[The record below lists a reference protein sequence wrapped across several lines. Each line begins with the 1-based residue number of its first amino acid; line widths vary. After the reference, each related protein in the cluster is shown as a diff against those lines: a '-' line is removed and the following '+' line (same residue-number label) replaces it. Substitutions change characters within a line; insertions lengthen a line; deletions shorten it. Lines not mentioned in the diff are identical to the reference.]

1 MINYS
6 KKLTNY
12 CQKIYW
18 KRSDN
23 MIKDLQELDNY
34 LISSKEFLSRE
45 LGKRDK
51 IIEQLQSNKETILNI
66 EQDIDLLTKVSLLF
80 QKTSEFAREQA
91 KRQVESL
98 VTKCLQFVFE
108 SDIEFLIEI
117 EEQRGKSN
125 AEFYVIN
132 QIENM
137 VIKTKPELSRGG
149 GVVDIVSLAL
159 RIAFLQT
166 HKPKIEGPLIL
177 DEPAKHVSD
186 EYIFNVADFL
196 KQTSELFNRQ
206 IIMVTHNHHLSAI
219 GSNAY
224 RVDLKG
230 SESTVAKITP

>member
-1 MINYS
+1 MIED
-6 KKLTNY
+6 
-12 CQKIYW
+12 I
-18 KRSDN
+18 
-23 MIKDLQELDNY
+23 QELDNY
-34 LISSKEFLSRE
+34 LTNSKEYLARE

-51 IIEQLQSNKETILNI
+51 IKEQLKIQKETLNNI
-66 EQDIDLLTKVSLLF
+66 EVELDLLSKVSILF

-91 KRQVESL
+91 KNQIESL
-98 VTKCLQFVFE
+98 VTKCLQFIFE

-117 EEQRGKSN
+117 EEQRGKAN
-125 AEFYVIN
+125 AEFYVVNKVEDIL
-132 QIENM
+132 
-137 VIKTKPELSRGG
+137 VKTKPELSRGG

-186 EYIFNVADFL
+186 EFIFNVADFL

-206 IIMVTHNHHLSAI
+206 IIMVTHNHHLAAI

-224 RVDLKG
+224 RVELKG
-230 SESTVAKITP
+230 SESTVTRITS

>member
-1 MINYS
+1 MINNI
-6 KKLTNY
+6 L
-12 CQKIYW
+12 
-18 KRSDN
+18 
-23 MIKDLQELDNY
+23 ELDNY
-34 LISSKEFLSRE
+34 LIQSKEYLSRE

-51 IIEQLQSNKETILNI
+51 INEQLESYSEKVHEI
-66 EQDIDLLTKVSLLF
+66 ELQLDLLAKVSILL

-91 KRQVESL
+91 KNQVQSL
-98 VTKCLQFVFE
+98 VTKCLQFIFE

-132 QIENM
+132 EIEDII
-137 VIKTKPELSRGG
+137 IKTKPELSRGG

-166 HKPKIEGPLIL
+166 HKPAIEGPLIL

-206 IIMVTHNHHLSAI
+206 IIMVTHNHHLSGKTYFLRHI
-219 GSNAY
+219 C
-224 RVDLKG
+224 VDLRY
-230 SESTVAKITP
+230 

>member
-1 MINYS
+1 MI
-6 KKLTNY
+6 KML
-12 CQKIYW
+12 
-18 KRSDN
+18 
-23 MIKDLQELDNY
+23 KDLQQLDDY
-34 LISSKEFLSRE
+34 LIKSKEYIARE
-45 LGKRDK
+45 SGKRDK
-51 IIEQLQSNKETILNI
+51 IKEQLKMEKQNLQNI
-66 EQDIDLLTKVSLLF
+66 EKEIELLSKVSILF

-91 KRQVESL
+91 KNQIESL
-98 VTKCLQFVFE
+98 VTKCLQFIFE

-132 QIENM
+132 KAEDIL
-137 VIKTKPELSRGG
+137 IKTKPELSRGG

-159 RIAFLQT
+159 RIAFLQI

-206 IIMVTHNHHLSAI
+206 IIMVTHNHHLAAI
-219 GSNAY
+219 GNNAY
-224 RVDLKG
+224 KVDIKG
-230 SESTVAKITP
+230 SESTVTRITS

>member
-1 MINYS
+1 MSI
-6 KKLTNY
+6 
-12 CQKIYW
+12 
-18 KRSDN
+18 
-23 MIKDLQELDNY
+23 
-34 LISSKEFLSRE
+34 
-45 LGKRDK
+45 
-51 IIEQLQSNKETILNI
+51 
-66 EQDIDLLTKVSLLF
+66 LF

-91 KRQVESL
+91 KNQIESL
-98 VTKCLQFVFE
+98 VTKCLQFIFE

-132 QIENM
+132 KIEDIL
-137 VIKTKPELSRGG
+137 IKTKPELSRGG

-166 HKPKIEGPLIL
+166 HKPKIQGPLIL

-206 IIMVTHNHHLSAI
+206 IIMVTHNHHLASI

-224 RVDLKG
+224 RVDIKG
-230 SESTVAKITP
+230 SESTVTRVTS